1 MTDKYTPT
9 TWEVRAAW
17 AEFDGC
23 VSTVAQYAEV
33 ARIEFDRWLSEVKA
47 KAWTEGAEF
56 GVRDQHGTV
65 DVYIRDAI
73 ERHNP
78 YRLVDE
84 DE

>member
-9 TWEVRAAW
+9 TWEVRSAW
-17 AEFDGC
+17 AEFDGY
-23 VSTVAQYAEV
+23 VGTVAQYAEV

-47 KAWTEGAEF
+47 KAWEEGFAA
-56 GVRDQHGTV
+56 GVNADLGDYEHPPEIVT
-65 DVYIRDAI
+65 
-73 ERHNP
+73 NP

>member
-9 TWEVRAAW
+9 TWEVRSAW
-17 AEFDGC
+17 VEFDGYI
-23 VSTVAQYAEV
+23 SARSHYAEV

-47 KAWTEGAEF
+47 EAWAEGAYAGYDDCEF
-56 GVRDQHGTV
+56 GRE
-65 DVYIRDAI
+65 AMC
-73 ERHNP
+73 NP